1 MSNETYGLSLTGVL
15 GAIILYA
22 LFSAFISGPIILERE
37 VIKSGWHKQCQST
50 VKAEVIQSHPEPE
63 FVPRIDCKTIFGGF
77 GKGSSGLCELVG
89 PLDIIL
95 KQKYEALERAKALN
109 EQRLQAKLQAAGS
122 RCKCPVSLL
131 SERRIDVGLYSAT
144 ARIVKPQLFK
154 NLNSEL
160 MTALRSPHCA
170 HRN

>member
-1 MSNETYGLSLTGVL
+1 MPNEPYGLSLTGIL

-37 VIKSGWHKQCQST
+37 VIKSGWHKQCQSI

-63 FVPRIDCKTIFGGF
+63 LVPRIDCKTIFGVF
-77 GKGSSGLCELVG
+77 GQGSSGFCELVG
-89 PLDIIL
+89 PLDVIL
-95 KQKYEALERAKALN
+95 KQKYEALERAKVLN
-109 EQRLQAKLQAAGS
+109 EQRFQAKLQAASS
-122 RCKCPVSLL
+122 RCRCPVSLL
-131 SERRIDVGLYSAT
+131 SERRVDVGLYASS
-144 ARIVKPQLFK
+144 ARIIKPPLFK

-170 HRN
+170 S